1 MNESE
6 VLLVGAGP
14 MAVAYAKVLQAHGK
28 VPVAVGRGSAS
39 AAAFREA
46 TGLAASEVGIEAW
59 IAGGHRVPERA
70 IVAVGERWLGAV
82 TRRLVEAGARSLLV
96 EKPGGFDPD
105 DIRAVAATA
114 SARGA
119 EVSVGYNRRFY
130 ASVEAA
136 RRLIAED
143 GGVSSF
149 NFEFTEWGHVIAPL
163 EKEEGVK
170 AQWFLANSTH
180 VIDLA
185 FHLGGAPAEIACFT
199 AGGIDWHP
207 SATVFAG
214 AGSTAAGALFSYQAN
229 WQAPGRWGAEI
240 LTRKRRFIFRP
251 LEKLQVQNLGSV
263 AIEPVNIDDTLDQRY
278 KPGLYRQVAAF
289 LAGDGAILPGIAEQV
304 AMLAWY
310 EKIRGDGRRA

>member
-1 MNESE
+1 MTDNQ

-14 MAVAYAKVLQAHGK
+14 MAVAYAKVLQAHGIA
-28 VPVAVGRGSAS
+28 PVTVGRGAKS
-39 AAAFREA
+39 AAAFRDG
-46 TGLAASEVGIEAW
+46 TGLEASQGGLEAW
-59 IAGGHRVPERA
+59 LAAGRPVPGRA
-70 IVAVGERWLGAV
+70 IVAVGEKWIGKA
-82 TRRLVEAGARSLLV
+82 TRSLIDAGVGSILV
-96 EKPGGFDPD
+96 EKPGGFDPA
-105 DIRAVAATA
+105 DIRAVAARA
-114 SARGA
+114 AERRA
-119 EVSVGYNRRFY
+119 EVFVGYNRRFY
-130 ASVEAA
+130 ASVDAA

-143 GGVSSF
+143 GGVTSF

-199 AGGIDWHP
+199 AGGVDWHP
-207 SATVFAG
+207 SATVFSG
-214 AGSTAAGALFSYQAN
+214 AGRTAAGALFSYQAN

-263 AIEPVNIDDTLDQRY
+263 AIEPVAIDDALDQRF
-278 KPGLYRQVAAF
+278 KPGLHRQVGAF
-289 LAGDGAILPGIAEQV
+289 LARDAAVLPRIEEQV
-304 AMLAWY
+304 GMLAWY
-310 EKIRGDGRRA
+310 LRIRGDEGGT

>member
-1 MNESE
+1 MKEPE

-14 MAVAYAKVLQAHGK
+14 MAVAYAKVLQAQGV
-28 VPVAVGRGSAS
+28 VPVTVGRGSAS

-59 IAGGHRVPERA
+59 IAGGHRVPARA
-70 IVAVGERWLGAV
+70 VVAVGERWLGAV

-96 EKPGGFDPD
+96 EKPGGLDPA
-105 DIRAVAATA
+105 DIRAVAAA
-114 SARGA
+114 AGARGA
-119 EVSVGYNRRFY
+119 SVSVGYNRRFY

-143 GGVSSF
+143 GGVTSF
-149 NFEFTEWGHVIAPL
+149 HFEFTEWGHVIAPL

-170 AQWFLANSTH
+170 EQWFLANSTH

-185 FHLGGAPAEIACFT
+185 FHLGGAPAELSGYT
-199 AGGIDWHP
+199 AGGVDWHP

-214 AGSTAAGALFSYQAN
+214 AGRTGAGALFSYQAN
-229 WQAPGRWGAEI
+229 WQAPGRWGVEV
-240 LTRKRRFIFRP
+240 LTRRRRLIFRP
-251 LEKLQVQNLGSV
+251 LEKLQVQSLGSV
-263 AIEPVNIDDTLDQRY
+263 AIEPFALDDALDQQY

-310 EKIRGDGRRA
+310 ERIRGDGGRA